1 MSVDIG
7 NRPEHVTSLS
17 DALSRIA
24 ASFAADIPDD
34 ALLGDIMRC
43 AIEVAGCEL
52 GLLRAVSADGGNFV
66 VHSAIGPEALPVAGM
81 IGAYSV
87 INDELRRARAGA
99 VYAWNLQSDDPSPL
113 LSANE
118 RWALQQLGIQHL
130 TVIPL
135 SCGGELVGR
144 LDLARTYAEPF
155 HPAQIKHAAVIG
167 AQAAVALNQRR
178 LRGAYDESQI
188 FRAVMGLHQTIEQL
202 ADPRTILQA
211 VVELILREPG
221 CDRCYA
227 MLWNAERGEFV
238 PSATAGLQPHLV
250 EMLKLITLS
259 PQVVPAFDRMIHSS
273 RPLVVDDAA
282 ASTLL
287 PSSLVAALGTRA
299 AMIVPLR
306 GRRQRTLGFLL
317 LDYTAE
323 GMHFDDRQISV
334 MEGIAQHLS
343 TMIENAI
350 LYEEAVSSSDTLS
363 VINEIGIQLAMLSD
377 EMSLFRQLQR
387 QVAAVVDASSFA
399 VGLLSAD
406 HRGVEVW
413 QAADG
418 QALDASTTI
427 ALGQDSLSR
436 AIATG
441 RSSLSGV
448 RDPND
453 ADNWSTTFIGADA
466 AHSRMTVPITV
477 GRNVIG
483 AMSVQSPYRYAYG
496 PKDLT
501 LFTAIALHTGVAF
514 ENARLYRLV
523 QERGQRRAVVL
534 DELIQRSEVERKE
547 LVDDIHN
554 NTLQTLAACLFR
566 LDRVGNLVGQPA
578 RSGDLEHELDTVRE
592 QLATNID
599 RLRERIFRLRPAT
612 FDVLGLEPALR
623 ELLAGIEL
631 EQHIST
637 ALEVALPGRLD
648 PEQETLVYRIIQEAL
663 SLGQMVGAGQ
673 SVALRVLGSAD
684 GVKILLHNAATGP
697 LATDTLV
704 EPGADGEVDIA
715 VLALIERAELA
726 GGAVRMRTTP
736 RGATL
741 QVSLPEAT
749 LRNIRRPALD
759 LLERLP
765 EDPARAPGDPVPQA
779 AGAAAHTPEVA

>member
-1 MSVDIG
+1 MSVPVG
-7 NRPEHVTSLS
+7 SRSEQALALP

-24 ASFAADIPDD
+24 SSFAADITDD

-43 AIEVAGCEL
+43 AVEVAGCEL
-52 GLLRAVSADGGNFV
+52 ALLRAVSADGGNFI
-66 VHSAIGPEALPVAGM
+66 VHSAIGPEALPVVGM

-87 INDELRRARAGA
+87 INDEFRRARGNA
-99 VYAWNLQSDDPSPL
+99 VYGWNLQSESPEPL
-113 LSANE
+113 LSASE
-118 RWALQQLGIQHL
+118 RWSLQQLGVQHL

-135 SCGGELVGR
+135 TCAGELVGR
-144 LDLARTYAEPF
+144 LDLARTFAEPF
-155 HPAQIKHAAVIG
+155 PPAQIKNAAVIG

-188 FRAVMGLHQTIEQL
+188 FRAVMGLHQSIEQL

-211 VVELILREPG
+211 VVELILGEPG

-238 PSATAGLQPHLV
+238 PSAAAGLEPHLV

-273 RPLVVDDAA
+273 RPLVVEDALT
-282 ASTLL
+282 STLL
-287 PSSLVAALGTRA
+287 PSSLVATLGTRA

-317 LDYTAE
+317 LDYTDE
-323 GMHFDDRQISV
+323 GVHFEDRQISV
-334 MEGIAQHLS
+334 MEGIAHHLS

-387 QVAAVVDASSFA
+387 QVGAVVDASSFA
-399 VGLLSAD
+399 VGLLNTG
-406 HRGVEVW
+406 HNTVEIW
-413 QAADG
+413 QSADG
-418 QALDASTTI
+418 QALNETSTI

-436 AIATG
+436 AVTTG

-453 ADNWSTTFIGADA
+453 ADNWSATFIGAET

-534 DELIQRSEVERKE
+534 DELIQRAEVERKE

-566 LDRVGNLVGQPA
+566 LDRVGALVGQPA
-578 RSGDLEHELDTVRE
+578 STNDLEHELDAVRE
-592 QLATNID
+592 QLSANID

-612 FDVLGLEPALR
+612 LDVLGLEPALR
-623 ELLAGIEL
+623 ELLSGIEH
-631 EQHIST
+631 ERHIT
-637 ALEVALPGRLD
+637 TTLEVALPGRLEPD
-648 PEQETLVYRIIQEAL
+648 QETLVYRIIQEAL

-673 SVALRVLGSAD
+673 TMALRVQDSGH

-697 LATDTLV
+697 LATDTLLA
-704 EPGADGEVDIA
+704 PDSDSDVDVA

-726 GGAVRMRTTP
+726 GGAVRMRTTA

-741 QVSLPEAT
+741 QVSLPQAN
-749 LRNIRRPALD
+749 LRKSQRQVID
-759 LLERLP
+759 LVEQLP
-765 EDPARAPGDPVPQA
+765 SELLPVEGRA
-779 AGAAAHTPEVA
+779 